1 MSDTTSKIRI
11 LFDGS
16 AAGVVAASAVAK
28 RAIASVNDESGK
40 LSKAADKTGSGL
52 LTVAKGFAAVGAVG
66 GAVQVIGGVAGAL
79 TQLAPAALLLPG
91 ALLGGAAAM
100 GTFKIATAG
109 MGDALKAGLSGD
121 MAKFAEATKGMA
133 PEMQAAA
140 KAVTA
145 FKPQIDALKKAVQG
159 NFWGEF
165 SGEITRVGKTLLPIL
180 HDGLGTIAQDMGG
193 VAFAALQATRTPF
206 FTGALTSIL
215 SDTAGFFRELG
226 TAAGDVLTGIV
237 GIGKVGAQYL
247 PALGEGIGGVA
258 KRFKDWVTSL
268 QGQNQIKV
276 WIDGAIAGFR
286 DLFAIVGNVGSI
298 LGSVF
303 TGLGGQLSS
312 PLASIRALTGEVA
325 TFLKTVE
332 AQDGLRAL
340 GETLRVVG
348 EQVGRVVLT
357 AFRELA
363 PTLVAIGPVA
373 QEVAR
378 TFGDL
383 LVNAIQTLGPIIRG
397 VASVL
402 GEFPGVVSLATTA
415 VVGFVVAMKTI
426 KAVSAVTELLG
437 IGAAVA
443 DVGTKADGAG
453 GKVGGLVTRLGG
465 LKAIGAAAAL
475 ALVATALDDINTK
488 SAGGAQNLQGVEENL
503 NDLVGAGKQ
512 LAALDIGG
520 IFSDISGELTTWR
533 QNIQAGQGA
542 FGEFLGYIKRQLA
555 EKLPPLTFDV
565 NTGPAKAQLDG
576 FIAGVNQ
583 NAPTVNING
592 NTNGAA
598 FALRE
603 ILAEIAAGKSEVII
617 DGQPMPAQQAL
628 KFVTDLINN
637 SNPEVLINGNPT
649 PAGDALAGFLSK
661 AQGSTATATLNANGA
676 PAYETVGGWT
686 RAAEGTVGVAS
697 LDANK
702 APAEGKTNEWVG
714 GVSRTRG
721 TATLDANPAAANAQV
736 SGWTGRA
743 NATTGTSKLNANP
756 AQANGVTTGWQGDAN
771 RAVGTAKL
779 NANDSGARG
788 TLAGLLR
795 DWGSRILTWSVRIVG
810 GALGLADGGPVMA
823 GMSGF
828 ASGGAIR
835 GRGTGT
841 SDSIPTMLSNG
852 EHVLTAREVAA
863 AGGHAAIFALRKQLM
878 RGRVPR
884 MNAVGGR
891 AATGGAVSAATALPT
906 PQVSVAVHIGNK
918 EITDIVR
925 TEINTSSRAT
935 RRTVGMGAG
944 TSF

>member
-426 KAVSAVTELLG
+426 K
-437 IGAAVA
+437 
-443 DVGTKADGAG
+443 
-453 GKVGGLVTRLGG
+453 
-465 LKAIGAAAAL
+465 
-475 ALVATALDDINTK
+475 
-488 SAGGAQNLQGVEENL
+488 
-503 NDLVGAGKQ
+503 
-512 LAALDIGG
+512 
-520 IFSDISGELTTWR
+520 
-533 QNIQAGQGA
+533 NIQSGQSLFGA
-542 FGEFLGYIKRQLA
+542 FLGSIKRGLA
-555 EKLPPLTFDV
+555 EKLPPLTLQREHGAGAGATRRV
-565 NTGPAKAQLDG
+565 HRRGEQERADG
-576 FIAGVNQ
+576 EHQ
-583 NAPTVNING
+583 RQHRTVPRSPCG
-592 NTNGAA
+592 
-598 FALRE
+598 RSSPRSPQ
-603 ILAEIAAGKSEVII
+603 GKGEVII
-617 DGQPMPAQQAL
+617 DGQPMKAQDAL
-628 KFVTDLINN
+628 SFVIGLINN
-637 SNPEVLINGNPT
+637 SNPEVQINGNQREGRGRPRRVPT
-649 PAGDALAGFLSK
+649 EGEQVRS
-661 AQGSTATATLNANGA
+661 NGA
-676 PAYETVGGWT
+676 
-686 RAAEGTVGVAS
+686 R
-697 LDANK
+697 
-702 APAEGKTNEWVG
+702 
-714 GVSRTRG
+714 
-721 TATLDANPAAANAQV
+721 
-736 SGWTGRA
+736 
-743 NATTGTSKLNANP
+743 
-756 AQANGVTTGWQGDAN
+756 
-771 RAVGTAKL
+771 
-779 NANDSGARG
+779 
-788 TLAGLLR
+788 
-795 DWGSRILTWSVRIVG
+795 
-810 GALGLADGGPVMA
+810 
-823 GMSGF
+823 
-828 ASGGAIR
+828 
-835 GRGTGT
+835 
-841 SDSIPTMLSNG
+841 
-852 EHVLTAREVAA
+852 
-863 AGGHAAIFALRKQLM
+863 
-878 RGRVPR
+878 
-884 MNAVGGR
+884 
-891 AATGGAVSAATALPT
+891 
-906 PQVSVAVHIGNK
+906 
-918 EITDIVR
+918 
-925 TEINTSSRAT
+925 
-935 RRTVGMGAG
+935 
-944 TSF
+944 